1 MAVVYSTVLVNLFWK
16 TQDIGAWCVE
26 SQLFILSALWP
37 VYQESGE
44 GVMWSILSF
53 LLHVWTGLFSILIG

>member
-26 SQLFILSALWP
+26 SQLFMPYGQFLKNLVKVLCG
-37 VYQESGE
+37 VYYCFYYMSG
-44 GVMWSILSF
+44 
-53 LLHVWTGLFSILIG
+53 LHGLFSILIG